1 VKKETVR
8 PRPAS
13 TPTRMIVVSF
23 AAIILA
29 GTFLLMLPFS
39 SRSGSVTPLWN
50 ALFTATSATCVTGLV
65 VYDTYTYFSP
75 FGQAVILCLIQLG
88 GLGLVTFTAFFN
100 LIVGRKLGLR
110 DMQLAS
116 ESISADTM
124 AEMPRRIRL
133 AVLASLLVETAG
145 AALLCT
151 VFIPKYGKSGL
162 AISLFL
168 AVSAF
173 CNAGFDILGRE
184 GPFSSL
190 SGYNGSPVVLFT
202 LMLLIVVGGLGFAVW
217 QDLLE
222 WPRTRRLQLHTRIVL
237 KITAFLIVFGAVTF
251 LFLEWG
257 NPRTLG
263 SLPFFERLNASL
275 FQSVSFRTAGFNSVD
290 TGGMREITKVLG
302 ILLMFIG
309 AAPGSTGG
317 GIKVTAVAV
326 LLCTVFCV
334 ARGREDTVIYGRRVP
349 KSVVYKAM
357 AVTTMGFFI
366 VALTSLVIHGAAR
379 IDDRGLTGID
389 VIFETVSAF
398 STAGLSSGV
407 TAVANLPSKVILIL
421 TMFIGRVGPVAFVL
435 SMAMRTPPKRR
446 EVIPDG
452 KIYL

>member
-1 VKKETVR
+1 
-8 PRPAS
+8 
-13 TPTRMIVVSF
+13 MIVVSF